1 MPVESLPRFQ
11 QLQREM
17 TDWLREPAHKP
28 APDVE
33 PRRLAIYRELF
44 FNNVRD
50 FVENAYPTLKSLLP
64 EAQWSVLVADFFAE
78 HRCQSPYFRDISLE
92 FRRWMELARAD
103 LLDEHPWMQE
113 LLHYEWVELAAECA
127 EVDEDVAAVDRDG
140 DLLDG
145 MPVVV
150 TAAWPLVY
158 RWPVHTFAPGEP
170 PSDTPPELPTC
181 LVVFRDEEDAVRF
194 VAVSA
199 VTARLVELLL
209 AGGQTGRQALQ
220 QLAAEAGQADVPAF
234 VDAGRGTLAGLQA
247 QGILR
252 GVRVV

>member
-64 EAQWSVLVADFFAE
+64 EAQWSALVADFFAE

-92 FRRWMELARAD
+92 FRQWMELARAD

-150 TAAWPLVY
+150 AAAWPLVY

-170 PSDTPPELPTC
+170 PSDATGAVEAAYWRGRLTDPPAAAGQTVL
-181 LVVFRDEEDAVRF
+181 LVVDATTSGWPITI
-194 VAVSA
+194 AA
-199 VTARLVELLL
+199 A
-209 AGGQTGRQALQ
+209 ALR
-220 QLAAEAGQADVPAF
+220 EAGATAVLPLLIHRT
-234 VDAGRGTLAGLQA
+234 VG
-247 QGILR
+247 
-252 GVRVV
+252 